1 MISPSTANHRPL
13 QSTAS
18 PVATTTTPAAALALG
33 TIPTSSRPSSRLQ
46 SPGTSSPFFHAV
58 PAVRRH
64 PARQLLRRSR
74 PVLYCGIALLSRQG
88 SCASDTARPRCRGSL
103 LPPSFPLSLFCGSS
117 GIFAH
122 IGVWLLC
129 SRWLP
134 WLRLH
139 SACSLLPLR
148 VRLPADYAGLLLL
161 AYFRCGALLLHG
173 LRTPPPPSLHF

>member
-1 MISPSTANHRPL
+1 MLARLPPSGFLHIFCSASTAWHPL
-13 QSTAS
+13 LLLVLTGLAS
-18 PVATTTTPAAALALG
+18 GFLLCFHLLFRGEASSSASSCFYRDH
-33 TIPTSSRPSSRLQ
+33 TSCS
-46 SPGTSSPFFHAV
+46 
-58 PAVRRH
+58 
-64 PARQLLRRSR
+64 
-74 PVLYCGIALLSRQG
+74 
-88 SCASDTARPRCRGSL
+88 RPRCRGSL